1 MKLRISWQ
9 VYPIPELPHRWELRH
24 NYVVDKAILPL
35 FLFPSFSRQ
44 SRDTPSSRRRGPCY
58 HLLSPVH
65 RLRAVVALCDNN
77 EHTIVSS
84 SCTRN
89 PSRVDKSYIACHW
102 REIETPSI
110 ESLFFAEAV
119 RICVFLGSSREIP

>member
-89 PSRVDKSYIACHW
+89 PSRVDKSYITGEKSKLLRLQACFLP
-102 REIETPSI
+102 RLY
-110 ESLFFAEAV
+110 ESV
-119 RICVFLGSSREIP
+119 SSLGLRAKSRN